1 MRTLTAPPPR
11 EVLRPAL
18 DLQEAESKYHGQRL
32 SDGDYHRLIES
43 NELGVTEDGATKY
56 LFLRD
61 TFSEQLVEDA
71 TKLFRRMP
79 VSESNHTRAS
89 LGRTGK
95 GGGTALGWIDGRLLK
110 PSRDY
115 PLVHQYSLVWLLGAM
130 SERIHKHLPEDWKKQ
145 VETARAN
152 GFRVLGGPHGHPD
165 IPHLMMPDPI
175 FSTLTVN
182 RNVKFRSHVDG
193 GNESLSCLTTFG
205 EFTGYYLCLPRLRVA
220 FDILPGDL
228 LIADTNHEQ
237 HGSVGDRTGTR
248 ISVVAYLR

>member
-1 MRTLTAPPPR
+1 M
-11 EVLRPAL
+11 
-18 DLQEAESKYHGQRL
+18 
-32 SDGDYHRLIES
+32 
-43 NELGVTEDGATKY
+43 
-56 LFLRD
+56 
-61 TFSEQLVEDA
+61 
-71 TKLFRRMP
+71 
-79 VSESNHTRAS
+79 
-89 LGRTGK
+89 
-95 GGGTALGWIDGRLLK
+95 DGRLLK

-115 PLVHQYSLVWLLGAM
+115 PFVDQYLLMPLLMAM
-130 SERIHKHLPEDWKKQ
+130 SERMKQHLPEDWKRQ
-145 VETARAN
+145 VETAKAN

-165 IPHLMMPDPI
+165 IPRWMMVNPI

-182 RNVKFRSHVDG
+182 RNVKFVSHVDD
-193 GNESLSCLTTFG
+193 GNESLACLATFG

>member
-1 MRTLTAPPPR
+1 
-11 EVLRPAL
+11 LRPTL
-18 DLQEAESKYHGQRL
+18 RPEEAKSKYKGHRL
-32 SDGDYHRLIES
+32 SDGDYDRLIES
-43 NELGVTEDGATKY
+43 SEFGVTEDGATKY

-61 TFSEQLVEDA
+61 AFSGQLVENA
-71 TKLFRRMP
+71 TALFQRIP
-79 VSESNHTRAS
+79 TSESNHTRAS

-115 PLVHQYSLVWLLGAM
+115 PLLNQFSIMPLLMAM
-130 SERIHKHLPEDWKKQ
+130 SERMHKHLPEDWEKQ
-145 VETARAN
+145 AETARAN

-165 IPHLMMPDPI
+165 CPHWMMPDPI

-182 RNVKFRSHVDG
+182 RNVKFRSHVDD
-193 GNESLSCLTTFG
+193 GNDSLSCLATLG
-205 EFTGYYLCLPRLRVA
+205 LFTGYHLCLPRLRVA

-228 LIADTNHEQ
+228 LISDTNHEQ
-237 HGSVGDRTGTR
+237 HGSVGERTGTR